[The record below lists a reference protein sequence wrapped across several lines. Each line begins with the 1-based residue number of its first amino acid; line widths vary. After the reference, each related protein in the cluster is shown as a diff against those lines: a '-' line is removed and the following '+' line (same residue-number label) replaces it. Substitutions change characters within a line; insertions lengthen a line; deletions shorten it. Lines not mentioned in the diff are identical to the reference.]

1 MTKAPI
7 ELIGCPIFAVNPV
20 GRGSNQRCLLAY
32 IDHLV
37 LPRVHQLSPF
47 AKSAITQVTGLS
59 ALAMTCLP
67 GIAMPDIREG
77 SIGIDTFH
85 RGAAILLGR
94 PNLSRLLEI
103 LLRMGLEYGARG
115 AAIPVTRVKSNPPWA
130 GEL

>member
-20 GRGSNQRCLLAY
+20 GRGSNQRGLWAY
-32 IDHLV
+32 NDHLV
-37 LPRVHQLSPF
+37 LPLVRKLGQV
-47 AKSAITQVTGLS
+47 AKPAITQVTGLS

-67 GIAMPDIREG
+67 RIAMPDIREG